1 MTKQLIK
8 RYQIPGQVAGSK
20 LIQARETQ
28 RKAII
33 AMMKDEGF
41 VPLLDVDPVWEQS
54 WVKEDVFEFMYTW
67 QGVWAGKEKAWQ
79 IEGNLGGKMI
89 PISQKSK

>member
-1 MTKQLIK
+1 MM
-8 RYQIPGQVAGSK
+8 
-20 LIQARETQ
+20 RE
-28 RKAII
+28 
-33 AMMKDEGF
+33 EGF

-54 WVKEDVFEFMYTW
+54 WVKDDIFEFIYTW
-67 QGVWAGKEKAWQ
+67 QGIYAGKDEAWL